1 LAGETTFSVDVLTP
15 EGEIFSGDV
24 VQLSART
31 VEGEIG
37 VLANHVPVLAGL
49 RPNRLRLRVS
59 DSEVHDFAQSHGVLQ
74 VFANH
79 AQVLLEEAVPVEE
92 LDLPALEEELTRAEQ
107 RLADRHL
114 KDAARAVA
122 ERDFERINA
131 FIAIAKGE

>member
-1 LAGETTFSVDVLTP
+1 
-15 EGEIFSGDV
+15 
-24 VQLSART
+24 
-31 VEGEIG
+31 
-37 VLANHVPVLAGL
+37 
-49 RPNRLRLRVS
+49 VS

>member
-1 LAGETTFSVDVLTP
+1 MAGETTFSVDVLTP